1 MNIIRILLTTICIS
15 LLSSSPA
22 VADMYDN
29 DSCTKGQNILA
40 RLLNT
45 LTSFGLFAAYSAN
58 FHIDGA
64 PDSDTKC
71 DANYYP
77 TNCGSNS
84 CSGSGVTH
92 DPKGC
97 TSCPILNSSKTAS
110 CTGSCNIS
118 DPTGCANGETCT
130 TTCDAKGGVN
140 VCFKYVS
147 GINYEGE
154 LTYTTDCNWA
164 RKGWKK
170 LYLLP
175 PASLKVD
182 QMGDKLCAQFWT
194 VMGYQS
200 IGCKYLPDCSVFS
213 TSSSCY
219 VSQACASDAYKNS
232 RSLVAITSG
241 IMQCVKDSINYLF
254 VDQSECGSST
264 YITSYFPAFQ
274 NSMRKA
280 VRAAV
285 TLYFIFFG
293 IRMCLG
299 GEMPS
304 KGEFFTFGAKY
315 ILVIYFSVGFFSHYD
330 GYGNPIYDD
339 GITKY
344 MLPLFQD
351 GATDLAN
358 IMYSAGGAGGLCDYG
373 HVSYPTGYQYLSLW
387 DALDCRILYY
397 LGLDLSRLANA
408 SEAAGVAALMARL
421 GAPTLLI
428 MIIPGIL
435 SFQLVFAVFA
445 IIFAIFIISITVYFI
460 NIIVLCTIAIAILVY
475 MAPVFVPMALF
486 PQTKGYFDGW
496 LKLMISYSLQP
507 MVVAAYMA
515 MMLTIFDQTMFGDCY
530 FTNHTIT
537 LKIGTVKK
545 DLPFFLLCD
554 PHASGSSCSEHAND
568 SLTKCKETIG
578 YQVNP
583 IKSGSRF
590 TDDISA
596 LFFNITILKPSVV
609 GNMLSG
615 LITLCLF
622 AFLFYKFAEL
632 LSEFAAELTGG
643 TNIGALAGNPMAI
656 VNMAAKA
663 AKAYIKY
670 KMGDKK
676 GAAKDAKSAIQS
688 GSEAGMGAGKKR
700 PPGGGMV
707 EMVEGIKD
715 KAESAGGGVGGG
727 NGGSVGMK

>member
-15 LLSSSPA
+15 LLSGTPVISNASVSSVTSA
-22 VADMYDN
+22 VESMFTN
-29 DSCTKGQNILA
+29 DSCTQGQNILA
-40 RLLNT
+40 RLLNN
-45 LTSFGLFAAYSAN
+45 LTSFGLFTAYSAS
-58 FHIDGA
+58 FYMDGA

-71 DANYYP
+71 DANFYP
-77 TNCGSNS
+77 TNCGSTS
-84 CSGSGVTH
+84 CSGSGVSH
-92 DPKGC
+92 SPKGC
-97 TSCPILNSSKTAS
+97 STCPILNSSKTS
-110 CTGSCNIS
+110 QCIGSCNIS
-118 DPTGCANGETCT
+118 DPTGCANGETCSSN
-130 TTCDAKGGVN
+130 CDPKGAVN

-147 GINYEGE
+147 GINYKGE

-213 TSSSCY
+213 TSSNCY

-232 RSLVAITSG
+232 RSLVPITSS
-241 IMQCVKDSINYLF
+241 IMQCVKDSIAYLF

-264 YITSYFPAFQ
+264 YVTSYFPAFQ
-274 NSMRKA
+274 NAMRKA
-280 VRAAV
+280 IRAAV

-315 ILVIYFSVGFFSHYD
+315 ILVIYFSVGFFTS
-330 GYGNPIYDD
+330 YGGNGAPIYDD
-339 GITKY
+339 GITTY

-358 IMYSAGGAGGLCDYG
+358 IVYSAGGVGGLCDYSS
-373 HVSYPTGYQYLSLW
+373 VEYPTGYQYLSLW

-397 LGLDLSRLANA
+397 LGIDLSRLANA
-408 SEAAGVAALMARL
+408 SEAAGVAALMALL

-428 MIIPGIL
+428 MILPGIL
-435 SFQLVFAVFA
+435 SFQIIFAVFA
-445 IIFAIFIISITVYFI
+445 IIFAIFIISITVYFV
-460 NIIVLCTIAIAILVY
+460 NVIVLCTIAIAILVY
-475 MAPVFVPMALF
+475 MAPIFVPMALF
-486 PQTKGYFDGW
+486 PPTKGYFDGW
-496 LKLMISYSLQP
+496 LKLLISYALQP

-515 MMLTIFDQTMFGDCY
+515 MMLTIFDQSMFGDCY

-537 LKIGTVKK
+537 LKIGSVKK

-554 PHASGSSCSEHAND
+554 PHANGSKCSRYAND

-583 IKSGSRF
+583 IKSGTSF
-590 TDDISA
+590 TDSISA

-622 AFLFYKFAEL
+622 GFLFYKFAEI

-656 VNMAAKA
+656 VKVAVKL
-663 AKAYIKY
+663 AKAYVKA

-676 GAAKDAKSAIQS
+676 GAMEDAK
-688 GSEAGMGAGKKR
+688 GAAEEVGVGKAR
-700 PPGGGMV
+700 GGGP
-707 EMVEGIKD
+707 K
-715 KAESAGGGVGGG
+715 
-727 NGGSVGMK
+727 